1 MRAKGSTATQ
11 PVLPKTLSDN
21 LRLPKVIVFDL
32 DYTLWPFWVD
42 THVTSPIKVKEPQ
55 STTTSTT
62 STTTKASRRQQ
73 SQQSQGSR
81 RQQQQQQKQQRDGVS
96 FSNEQDSIVDGH
108 EDTTTDDDDTSQDDE
123 EDGRDATTFTATV
136 VVDSLGD
143 TFAFYKD
150 VPGILSL
157 LRARRDEEE
166 GMQVAVASRTQ
177 DPKTAREM
185 LRLLTV
191 PAAPSPPPPPPHAL
205 PTHALPPLLP
215 TSTMSNDTAQTR
227 RDVGCDKKKKKQRVD
242 VRPLRALD
250 AFDDL
255 QMYPGKLGFYLFFLL
270 CAFAFSIFSRW
281 VPARRLIPALRLLL
295 FLKTTTVCCC
305 PFLRHRA
312 SFQEGFL
319 DMSAAA
325 FVLCPRSWIC
335 TDIPI
340 SQSHLVVH
348 KPLSRST
355 TFSSSLPHTRI

>member
-42 THVTSPIKVKEPQ
+42 THVTSPVKVKEPQ

-136 VVDSLGD
+136 VVDSLGE

-191 PAAPSPPPPPPHAL
+191 PAAPSPPPPHAL

-215 TSTMSNDTAQTR
+215 TSTTSNDTAQTR

-255 QMYPGKLGFYLFFLL
+255 QMYPGSKKTHFKRIHARLSVPYSEMLFFDDE
-270 CAFAFSIFSRW
+270 SRNRD
-281 VPARRLIPALRLLL
+281 VEQLGV
-295 FLKTTTVCCC
+295 T
-305 PFLRHRA
+305 
-312 SFQEGFL
+312 
-319 DMSAAA
+319 M
-325 FVLCPRSWIC
+325 
-335 TDIPI
+335 
-340 SQSHLVVH
+340 HLVRDGVTADEFD
-348 KPLSRST
+348 RAVT
-355 TFSSSLPHTRI
+355 EWRRRTGIFGT